1 MQPTSEEPF
10 LRHGAPGRVFW
21 LTGLPGSGKSTLG
34 AALFRALRAQGVAA
48 AYLDGDAVRA
58 ACGNDLGY
66 DPPDRLANAW
76 RLARLCR
83 MLALQ
88 GLDVVCPTVSLF
100 AAIHA
105 WNRAS
110 LPRYVE
116 VLLEADPAVLRARKP
131 LMALA
136 EAGQAAVPGVNQPHD
151 LPAAPHLRL
160 RTDLCGS
167 DPQALVARVLEVAP

>member
-1 MQPTSEEPF
+1 MPGEAEPF
-10 LRHGAPGRVFW
+10 LRHGQPGRVFW

-34 AALFRALRAQGVAA
+34 AALFRALRARGAHA

-66 DPPDRLANAW
+66 DRADRLENAM

-100 AAIHA
+100 ASVHA
-105 WNRAS
+105 WNRAE
-110 LPRYVE
+110 LPRYLE
-116 VLLEADPAVLRARKP
+116 VLLQAAPQTLRARKP
-131 LMALA
+131 LLREADAGRA
-136 EAGQAAVPGVNQPHD
+136 EVPGANQD
-151 LPAAPHLRL
+151 YELPGAPHLVL
-160 RTDLCGS
+160 VTDAPGS
-167 DPQALVARVLEVAP
+167 DPEALARRVLEAAA